1 VSRALVYDPN
11 CDRKVRLS
19 NALAPPG
26 GSLVADS
33 PSDLV
38 VETYKLTKIYQNRQ
52 IALNDVTLRI
62 EPGCVL
68 GLLGPNGAGKTTLL
82 RLILGLHR
90 PTAGWAKVFGRRM
103 SPNAADLRRRIGYIP
118 TNPQF
123 PPGMTP
129 INYLDY
135 MARLFG
141 LPADV
146 RKPRLAS
153 LIRAVDLLET
163 SGDKIAGFSNGMTAR
178 LAVATSLIND
188 PDLLIW
194 DEPTH
199 GLDPEARRSMLDL
212 IKSLSKEKTLI
223 LSSHNLG
230 DIDEVCNHA
239 AVLSRGHLIYHGSLQ
254 DLKGRMRRNHYELD
268 LEGDQKAISKA
279 TATIKG
285 LADFKLASVKQRRL
299 ELQLNEGANTASA
312 LANVCM
318 TLADNKVT
326 LLNIRSVG
334 QQTEQAFLDLVEKEE
349 SRGFARLYQVEADAA

>member
-1 VSRALVYDPN
+1 
-11 CDRKVRLS
+11 
-19 NALAPPG
+19 
-26 GSLVADS
+26 VADNS
-33 PSDLV
+33 GDLV
-38 VETYKLTKIYQNRQ
+38 VETFKLTKIYQNRQ
-52 IALNDVTLRI
+52 IALNDVTLKI

-68 GLLGPNGAGKTTLL
+68 GLLGPNGAGKTTFL

-90 PTAGWAKVFGRRM
+90 PTAGWVKVFSKFM
-103 SPNAADLRRRIGYIP
+103 TPNAAGLRRRIGYIP

-123 PPGMTP
+123 PTGMSP
-129 INYLDY
+129 IAYLDY

-141 LPADV
+141 LSSDV

-153 LIRAVDLLET
+153 LIRAVDLLAV
-163 SGDKIAGFSNGMTAR
+163 SGDPIAGFSNGMTAR
-178 LAVATSLIND
+178 LAVATSLINE

-212 IKSLSKEKTLI
+212 IKSLAKEKTLVV
-223 LSSHNLG
+223 SSHNLS

-239 AVLSRGHLIYHGSLQ
+239 AVLSRGQLIYCGSLQ

-268 LEGDQKAISKA
+268 LEGDQKAIAKA
-279 TATIKG
+279 TQAIKG
-285 LADFKLASVKQRRL
+285 FQDFKSVSVRQRRL
-299 ELQLNEGANTASA
+299 ELRMSDDAINTSA
-312 LANVCM
+312 LANVFM

-326 LLNIRSVG
+326 LVSIRSIG

-349 SRGFARLYQVEADAA
+349 SRGFARAYQTENEAA